1 MCLITACGVAMPSR
15 LSSAKAGSIDDGV
28 NEQVQPGRPVEL
40 ALEGPVAQFSEAVE
54 EQCSRKGVLS
64 LALVETGG
72 RVPAHFG
79 VLPPL
84 GPDRPEADEVER
96 PFSNGIKCLTW
107 SC

>member
-1 MCLITACGVAMPSR
+1 MLPPERGDV
-15 LSSAKAGSIDDGV
+15 
-28 NEQVQPGRPVEL
+28 
-40 ALEGPVAQFSEAVE
+40 F
-54 EQCSRKGVLS
+54 
-64 LALVETGG
+64 ETGG

-107 SC
+107 SCCNATKRKDRSMSGSILPNPFFTFMA